1 MIERAAA
8 VIREAEVF
16 VITAGAGMGVDSGL
30 PDFRGDHGFWQAYP
44 AYAQLGLSFAE
55 CATPQHFIKDPHFAW
70 GFYGHRTNLYRNTIP
85 HDGFNIIKKWIE
97 HNNAEYFV
105 VTSNVDGQFQQ
116 AGYDEER
123 MYEVHGSIHRLQCQA
138 RCNDRIWRNN
148 EVFRIDESTMR
159 AGDPLPRCLV
169 CGKVCR
175 PNILMF
181 GDNSWLHNRTLK
193 QNQAFDRFIN
203 NNSGRRIVVI
213 EMGAGEA
220 IPTIRKISERIG
232 RKKNA
237 TVLRINPRE
246 PAISKPHMTM
256 SCGALAGLKQIDE
269 LFFKKKKERSLCRC
283 L

>member
-1 MIERAAA
+1 MGDGTGMIERAAA
-8 VIREAEVF
+8 IIREAEVF

-70 GFYGHRTNLYRNTIP
+70 DFYGHRTNMYRDTIP

-105 VTSNVDGQFQQ
+105 VTSNVDGQFQK
-116 AGYDEER
+116 AGYGEER
-123 MYEVHGSIHRLQCQA
+123 INEVHGSIHWFQCQA
-138 RCNDRIWRNN
+138 RCNENIWRNA
-148 EVFRIDESTMR
+148 EIFEIDGTAMR
-159 AGDPLPRCLV
+159 ALDPLPRCVV

-181 GDNSWLHNRTLK
+181 GDYSWLHDRTLK
-193 QNQAFDRFIN
+193 QNQAFEQYLK
-203 NNSGRRIVVI
+203 NNSSRRIAVI
-213 EMGAGEA
+213 ELGAGTT
-220 IPTIRKISERIG
+220 IPTIRMTSERIG

-237 TVLRINPRE
+237 SVIRINPRE
-246 PAISKPHMTM
+246 PSIRKPHVSMI
-256 SCGALAGLKQIDE
+256 CGALEGLRNIDA
-269 LFFKKKKERSLCRC
+269 LL
-283 L
+283 